1 MNPKLKE
8 LVSRLNAA
16 QAFGDTELTEEQ
28 FLNIFSDEVKKEELL
43 KRLNTA
49 KAFGSEDLGIKEFN
63 STFFS
68 SPSPEFVAPKAEA
81 ELEVSDRE
89 TRGYSTDLPDV
100 QTESTVPE
108 LDPSLLTGTTD
119 ATADVDLSEIQGG
132 TNIDRFILDN
142 KDELFRNVSEYEGT
156 EKYEVDRGS
165 DAYQALYK
173 QVKDYVQKKPVSAR
187 DTGVIFDPIEF
198 RNDPNRYQENQ
209 IQAEMARF
217 LEANAPEDIGLRDL
231 QEQKFQETSEVVGL
245 ELDVTRKRLNELINE
260 FENTPMTNAEA
271 DLKLQEIRALEDD
284 LKEAG
289 KEYLETTGIG
299 ETMEAFATVEPE
311 EMESASKYLRGHQL
325 AGGAAISKVL
335 IDAFVKNQPKEPA
348 IAELSAN
355 FAANAENVINGDEAQ
370 SKEAIDNIV
379 AQFKANPYV
388 REDETYVDRLSSVV
402 AEMKLGRYAKTEA
415 GNVLAD
421 MYVDAFRKNVEPKTK
436 AAKIGYGITTIPYS
450 IIDDVVEIAPEL
462 LTVAGTV
469 MTQDDN
475 RIQDA
480 KQAVA
485 DAYESD
491 NPTDIANAMQ
501 NFYDVES
508 NVANEFLKT
517 SGYLFDIDAAKGG
530 VGDITKYK
538 LDRSTAAK
546 IKAQN
551 RSLTDN
557 TWKGIGDAYDA
568 GEISKTEMIVG
579 KAGVAISNAFQ
590 SSPSMVQAMIPYVG
604 IASMATSAGADKYF
618 EGLGNLDADYKN
630 LLVGSAAVAVAEGFS
645 GHIERYIGGKAWRTM
660 TTAAKKKTVSELI
673 KNSKDF
679 FELSN
684 SAYRKAVLKETGK
697 DLGEL
702 LFDSSA
708 EGFSEMLVTLTS
720 NVVDRDVLGM
730 DKDLFADMGETFAT
744 GFAMGAGAGSITAY
758 GNIKESIKNPYEMSA
773 EFREVYNAARVVQ
786 QRAKSS
792 PIINKIRGRDTKETS
807 LGNDVQGLQGK
818 IEAIVLMTGASVSQ
832 ATDALRAT
840 MPNVKTDTQLE
851 TDLSKAA
858 EDTKQSI
865 SERLQEADARTR
877 MSFAFNEMRDGN
889 VHEAIEVLAAEE
901 VAQEGRADET
911 MEAPKVMERRAE
923 TADTAAMSS
932 ITGDSNQTGTV
943 TTTLQ
948 SVSING
954 KEEDDVTTISTD
966 AKEETSDIQFRD
978 GEKQMSVSAVSSEIV
993 NLEVTRK
1000 EDGTY
1005 TMVAD
1010 DELNVNAKPFVYV
1023 ALSKIAENMNKN
1035 GVTDTGSVKVVIE
1048 GVDQATIDNELNN
1061 ISDALSEV
1069 FGEGGFTISNV
1080 KENSTTRETQGGQ
1093 EFTISIDG
1101 GFNAQN
1107 VQDKLSTVI
1116 EFKEQFKEET
1126 GQDNIQEGETLE
1138 EYGKR
1143 RTKEAEM
1150 QYLTEEE
1157 AEEKAWGFWMLEGA
1171 DRWMSNMNPDDALDQ
1186 WRNRVAAKDGIIDET
1201 MSDEQI
1207 LDSLETLF
1215 NNLLDAYTKKENLS
1229 RAMGKGVFAELVAID
1244 RKKLEDNKETL
1255 KERYLKTIKAAVET
1269 QRESGG
1275 KFVFLLTKEAQDDYV
1290 NFWFGGDPSG
1300 HNSYGHFAPQ
1310 RNAIVIY
1317 GDKLLEQIQNATEAY
1332 ELSPLEF
1339 PIKLKEVLAHE
1350 LFHSMLDKAYK
1361 AIMAKTGM
1369 DKIKIRSELV
1379 TQIVEMFD
1387 KGKLKF
1393 RSEIDQIRFAKFISA
1408 YREEGANVMYEEILV
1423 EIVPQIM
1430 QGKIFFDPTV
1440 EYGGLKKLLQTILD
1454 VVNDLFNT
1462 DFNIKDLGID
1472 ELDQR
1477 TVEAEAF
1484 LTILSSVYTPDEKG
1498 LSATAL
1504 NGALV
1509 RLLTNVEAVAMAKM
1523 EKKGF
1528 TSEADYQNMIARSVL
1543 SEDSPLLSSGIIDRD
1558 PASRGTIVDPLG
1570 QVLLRIDDNETSNA
1584 VSPLDFN
1591 EPSSVNQHLSNHIM
1605 DALRT
1610 GAIKFK
1616 NKNVAESFTRWMG
1629 AYPVLSR
1636 SEEMV
1641 TEVYSMIQSGDLSI
1655 DTYRMTSPLKNM
1667 LKGFVRFASDIS
1679 GTPIKLDFNNPA
1691 AVAEAFAALTEMGV
1705 TGSPSG
1711 LLADRLSSAKIEGSP
1726 IDGVLFQKQ
1735 VKKTGFVAAE
1745 GAEGAALRKYALIKG
1760 LPTYEG
1766 KRHIAVEM
1774 TQEQAMTAMAD
1785 LGIAG
1790 IHTDKGILT
1799 LDGKIYPKGKGGDII
1814 SINFGKNT
1822 VRLEYSKDPVKSGVK
1837 VDAKPY
1843 SPRIAREA
1851 VQAIPELKSDTEKK
1865 RLNKIAAK
1873 LMSLG
1878 YVDAAKSILVVAEA
1892 TRHLKRNNIQTRI
1905 VFDKARKLR
1914 KDLAGTTLDINLKE
1928 GNPVKVA
1935 TDMASLIFS
1944 NKTQKFKD
1952 EVYGAIKL
1960 AITGDKDGNAIKVLI
1975 DILSG
1980 TTELTDKQ
1988 QQQLAKKII
1997 STKNRLLKSLDV
2009 PLQIDESAVI
2019 INSIREDI
2027 FREAALELMSYGNQE
2042 FDDMVELGLPVGM
2055 LNTDKY
2061 TKVRDL
2067 DYNKP
2072 RTINPN
2078 MLAQRAEQMEM
2089 SYGLPK
2095 GSIQIPMFDHTT
2107 LDDDTPM
2114 LTVPHDRQFT
2124 GKVTTPIG
2132 DFDFSGGGL
2141 GMFHPDRVK
2150 AGVVYMSENSKV
2162 QGMVAQAIRL
2172 AKFIQERDGLPEPPN
2187 NVVVAAVMGKDNW
2200 QSNRDTAGFVTS
2212 MAEQQFGSTMDSPIP
2227 QAFKDAILNPE
2238 LIKYT
2243 KDGVTKLSK
2252 AGRLI
2257 TEIMA
2262 ESKTM
2267 RDFFTKVEQRSFNDR
2282 KDIASRYF
2290 LQKNLDNE
2298 FATGK
2303 GSKYKRFLAK
2313 VGSALMGLSVEP
2325 AWNIV
2330 PDKHIFMM
2338 FEMDIAKTAKMIEQ
2352 ESAMNHRSYS
2362 TDVYGKQLGILS
2374 QTVFYPQAVSFPS
2387 DLLEATKPKEDSDM
2401 TKIIEAYSESVA
2413 KVEAG
2418 EATAKDY
2425 ENITRMGREGGQ
2437 SAFFTAGKEIPAP
2450 ADSESAERT
2459 IATNV
2464 EADPTAGVRFMKE
2477 EDKEAEPTVE
2487 GVSPETTPVRATPKE
2502 GAKAAGDRL
2511 ARDAKRKRKVKKLQ
2525 ELVASAKEQA
2535 IADLSTK
2542 SREIAVTLTNEEID
2556 ALVSILEGDD
2566 GYAITAFIIT
2576 SDRQARDQ
2584 QGMMFKADTII
2595 AETLAQKLDISIN
2608 SAKALVEAVTG
2619 RQFVSPESS
2628 TEARRREDYTQ
2639 VVVNSIKFYMA
2650 TNKLGVG
2657 FINSALRALGYNT
2670 GIEGIDTM
2678 VGDSGALMHRQIKNF
2693 AAAKR
2698 QSLQT
2703 RIKELERRM
2712 AILEREGGTDLAAM
2726 ESLGSRI
2733 STAQVQLE
2741 NLQQIID
2748 DVDGYHALDKAKS
2761 VAAYTRSQMR
2771 QWLYEGGKKSF
2782 LARVNQ
2788 HFTYDE
2794 FNEILLAMHTKERT
2808 VRNEQ
2813 ILRESIGLAQIE
2825 RLELTN
2831 EKENIEANISKAEEA
2846 GVDTVA
2852 LNKTLVTTER
2862 QLKEN
2867 EEKLKEL
2874 KKKLNEN
2881 IVHAEDVLI
2890 PQSEAILKKFE
2901 AKSDE
2906 AKTAFRELAAE
2917 MKENLITKRIEMLYD
2932 NGMITSEQKEALM
2945 NGSRKSIDQINR
2957 EGKDRELREQ
2967 LDRGNITYDEYLE
2980 KQSKLD
2986 ESSIEFEA
2994 QRELTQKID
3003 ELEQRY
3009 RQDEVTRR
3017 ELDRALANGTIDAAT
3032 HERQTAS
3039 LLTKQQYETQLEF
3052 FLDAKENTVF
3062 KYDSFENYV
3071 PMQIDE
3077 DAYVNNV
3084 LEEAYNKYLK
3094 EKGINGKSYKEVNA
3108 TIGSMFDTFTNEL
3121 TQGDDSSAAF
3131 EHLSDVVSKS
3141 LELSKTEE
3149 GYRAR
3154 QKRIGD
3160 VRRQI
3165 MGAMKREKRKSTKTG
3180 TGTTI
3185 NAIRGNARFGLYE
3198 MVNPLEVLGA
3208 QFDLAAKIAARN
3220 EAKQKLVNL
3229 IEETNAMLMEEAMVA
3244 HNNGVVKIGKIVP
3257 TWRLRQATAKNM
3269 VEAAIEDK
3277 QLPKDVATSEQ
3288 FTMNVYLDGQLH
3300 TIVFEQS
3307 EAGDQTGVRAMARA
3321 MLQDEA
3327 SDFQSL
3333 NGGMLHRL
3341 YRSVMNYLRAA
3352 ITTANIFFNASNL
3365 MRDTTESLMNISYI
3379 YDTYQES
3386 GKSKGAIAKEV
3397 AADMAEMMKLQTL
3410 MFASYVK
3417 INKFGLNAAEAVNI
3431 TIPNPNGGTM
3441 EVSLHELIDMAKNA
3455 GAQMSWSLVNTDL
3468 LGDGVQA
3475 IQEAIREEVSRQ
3487 KEAST
3492 FSGRM
3497 LQRAKLIG
3505 GLPIDLIKLNN
3516 PRKYSVPYYLSQM
3529 ADALENHNRMAAFML
3544 ALKRGLTVD
3553 QAAAAARN
3561 VTVNFEK
3568 TGTLLKS
3575 AKLPNQSGVETTAK
3589 ATLQLVQGA
3598 YLFIRPA
3605 VQGGR
3610 KFIQRW
3616 NTEKGRTSLAFS
3628 GLLSVMSNVFTVFM
3642 NYDEDETELKNIYR
3656 NKWAV
3661 ENYFYVPLTKG
3672 AGLQIPKP
3680 YSPDKVLSTMIT
3692 RSFGAKYTGHSMGD
3706 ILWDGVSQ
3714 SATLLLPLDVTR
3726 AGEGMFDPTIL
3737 QPFMELSRNRTYT
3750 GRRPL
3755 RDPEDGI
3762 NSVSN
3767 EMYLKTK
3774 FLGMEFDK
3782 NIWREL
3788 ARLSRKVY
3796 TPETASFGDKLLS
3809 PQGIQHVMGEYFFNK
3824 GVLKPVE
3831 QVRKSFSEVEA
3842 EKFRQDNELTEG
3854 QIRLIQIGNALKYIK
3869 FDDGKV
3875 GMAKNFFNATKH
3887 PVKKGNFESK
3897 VAALQSIEDS
3907 FLAAKEIGKIDNKTA
3922 ERIYKQRLTS
3932 WYIENSGLEGI
3943 TEGLFK
3949 EVAPKAYRFMSKD
3962 LTEKQVQ
3969 RILDEDFF
3977 RSGKAIEK
3985 LIASGL
3991 FDKLDRETQREMIR
4005 EAKRKEKELTRMV
4018 KDLERSDEL
4027 RYREME
4033 NIGNNAWW
4041 ESFFGKD

>member
-217 LEANAPEDIGLRDL
+217 LEANAREDIGLRDL

-2150 AGVVYMSENSKV
+2150 VGVVYMSEK
-2162 QGMVAQAIRL
+2162 
-2172 AKFIQERDGLPEPPN
+2172 
-2187 NVVVAAVMGKDNW
+2187 
-2200 QSNRDTAGFVTS
+2200 
-2212 MAEQQFGSTMDSPIP
+2212 
-2227 QAFKDAILNPE
+2227 
-2238 LIKYT
+2238 
-2243 KDGVTKLSK
+2243 
-2252 AGRLI
+2252 
-2257 TEIMA
+2257 
-2262 ESKTM
+2262 
-2267 RDFFTKVEQRSFNDR
+2267 
-2282 KDIASRYF
+2282 
-2290 LQKNLDNE
+2290 
-2298 FATGK
+2298 
-2303 GSKYKRFLAK
+2303 
-2313 VGSALMGLSVEP
+2313 
-2325 AWNIV
+2325 
-2330 PDKHIFMM
+2330 
-2338 FEMDIAKTAKMIEQ
+2338 
-2352 ESAMNHRSYS
+2352 
-2362 TDVYGKQLGILS
+2362 
-2374 QTVFYPQAVSFPS
+2374 
-2387 DLLEATKPKEDSDM
+2387 
-2401 TKIIEAYSESVA
+2401 
-2413 KVEAG
+2413 
-2418 EATAKDY
+2418 
-2425 ENITRMGREGGQ
+2425 
-2437 SAFFTAGKEIPAP
+2437 
-2450 ADSESAERT
+2450 
-2459 IATNV
+2459 
-2464 EADPTAGVRFMKE
+2464 
-2477 EDKEAEPTVE
+2477 
-2487 GVSPETTPVRATPKE
+2487 
-2502 GAKAAGDRL
+2502 
-2511 ARDAKRKRKVKKLQ
+2511 
-2525 ELVASAKEQA
+2525 
-2535 IADLSTK
+2535 
-2542 SREIAVTLTNEEID
+2542 
-2556 ALVSILEGDD
+2556 
-2566 GYAITAFIIT
+2566 
-2576 SDRQARDQ
+2576 
-2584 QGMMFKADTII
+2584 
-2595 AETLAQKLDISIN
+2595 
-2608 SAKALVEAVTG
+2608 
-2619 RQFVSPESS
+2619 
-2628 TEARRREDYTQ
+2628 
-2639 VVVNSIKFYMA
+2639 
-2650 TNKLGVG
+2650 
-2657 FINSALRALGYNT
+2657 
-2670 GIEGIDTM
+2670 
-2678 VGDSGALMHRQIKNF
+2678 
-2693 AAAKR
+2693 
-2698 QSLQT
+2698 
-2703 RIKELERRM
+2703 
-2712 AILEREGGTDLAAM
+2712 
-2726 ESLGSRI
+2726 
-2733 STAQVQLE
+2733 
-2741 NLQQIID
+2741 
-2748 DVDGYHALDKAKS
+2748 
-2761 VAAYTRSQMR
+2761 
-2771 QWLYEGGKKSF
+2771 
-2782 LARVNQ
+2782 
-2788 HFTYDE
+2788 
-2794 FNEILLAMHTKERT
+2794 
-2808 VRNEQ
+2808 
-2813 ILRESIGLAQIE
+2813 
-2825 RLELTN
+2825 
-2831 EKENIEANISKAEEA
+2831 
-2846 GVDTVA
+2846 
-2852 LNKTLVTTER
+2852 
-2862 QLKEN
+2862 
-2867 EEKLKEL
+2867 
-2874 KKKLNEN
+2874 
-2881 IVHAEDVLI
+2881 
-2890 PQSEAILKKFE
+2890 
-2901 AKSDE
+2901 
-2906 AKTAFRELAAE
+2906 
-2917 MKENLITKRIEMLYD
+2917 
-2932 NGMITSEQKEALM
+2932 
-2945 NGSRKSIDQINR
+2945 
-2957 EGKDRELREQ
+2957 
-2967 LDRGNITYDEYLE
+2967 
-2980 KQSKLD
+2980 
-2986 ESSIEFEA
+2986 
-2994 QRELTQKID
+2994 
-3003 ELEQRY
+3003 
-3009 RQDEVTRR
+3009 
-3017 ELDRALANGTIDAAT
+3017 
-3032 HERQTAS
+3032 
-3039 LLTKQQYETQLEF
+3039 
-3052 FLDAKENTVF
+3052 
-3062 KYDSFENYV
+3062 
-3071 PMQIDE
+3071 
-3077 DAYVNNV
+3077 
-3084 LEEAYNKYLK
+3084 
-3094 EKGINGKSYKEVNA
+3094 
-3108 TIGSMFDTFTNEL
+3108 
-3121 TQGDDSSAAF
+3121 
-3131 EHLSDVVSKS
+3131 
-3141 LELSKTEE
+3141 
-3149 GYRAR
+3149 
-3154 QKRIGD
+3154 
-3160 VRRQI
+3160 
-3165 MGAMKREKRKSTKTG
+3165 
-3180 TGTTI
+3180 
-3185 NAIRGNARFGLYE
+3185 
-3198 MVNPLEVLGA
+3198 
-3208 QFDLAAKIAARN
+3208 
-3220 EAKQKLVNL
+3220 
-3229 IEETNAMLMEEAMVA
+3229 
-3244 HNNGVVKIGKIVP
+3244 
-3257 TWRLRQATAKNM
+3257 
-3269 VEAAIEDK
+3269 
-3277 QLPKDVATSEQ
+3277 
-3288 FTMNVYLDGQLH
+3288 
-3300 TIVFEQS
+3300 
-3307 EAGDQTGVRAMARA
+3307 
-3321 MLQDEA
+3321 
-3327 SDFQSL
+3327 
-3333 NGGMLHRL
+3333 
-3341 YRSVMNYLRAA
+3341 
-3352 ITTANIFFNASNL
+3352 
-3365 MRDTTESLMNISYI
+3365 
-3379 YDTYQES
+3379 
-3386 GKSKGAIAKEV
+3386 
-3397 AADMAEMMKLQTL
+3397 
-3410 MFASYVK
+3410 
-3417 INKFGLNAAEAVNI
+3417 
-3431 TIPNPNGGTM
+3431 
-3441 EVSLHELIDMAKNA
+3441 
-3455 GAQMSWSLVNTDL
+3455 
-3468 LGDGVQA
+3468 
-3475 IQEAIREEVSRQ
+3475 
-3487 KEAST
+3487 
-3492 FSGRM
+3492 
-3497 LQRAKLIG
+3497 
-3505 GLPIDLIKLNN
+3505 
-3516 PRKYSVPYYLSQM
+3516 
-3529 ADALENHNRMAAFML
+3529 
-3544 ALKRGLTVD
+3544 
-3553 QAAAAARN
+3553 
-3561 VTVNFEK
+3561 
-3568 TGTLLKS
+3568 
-3575 AKLPNQSGVETTAK
+3575 
-3589 ATLQLVQGA
+3589 
-3598 YLFIRPA
+3598 
-3605 VQGGR
+3605 
-3610 KFIQRW
+3610 
-3616 NTEKGRTSLAFS
+3616 
-3628 GLLSVMSNVFTVFM
+3628 
-3642 NYDEDETELKNIYR
+3642 
-3656 NKWAV
+3656 
-3661 ENYFYVPLTKG
+3661 
-3672 AGLQIPKP
+3672 
-3680 YSPDKVLSTMIT
+3680 
-3692 RSFGAKYTGHSMGD
+3692 
-3706 ILWDGVSQ
+3706 
-3714 SATLLLPLDVTR
+3714 
-3726 AGEGMFDPTIL
+3726 
-3737 QPFMELSRNRTYT
+3737 
-3750 GRRPL
+3750 
-3755 RDPEDGI
+3755 
-3762 NSVSN
+3762 
-3767 EMYLKTK
+3767 
-3774 FLGMEFDK
+3774 
-3782 NIWREL
+3782 
-3788 ARLSRKVY
+3788 
-3796 TPETASFGDKLLS
+3796 
-3809 PQGIQHVMGEYFFNK
+3809 
-3824 GVLKPVE
+3824 
-3831 QVRKSFSEVEA
+3831 
-3842 EKFRQDNELTEG
+3842 
-3854 QIRLIQIGNALKYIK
+3854 
-3869 FDDGKV
+3869 
-3875 GMAKNFFNATKH
+3875 
-3887 PVKKGNFESK
+3887 
-3897 VAALQSIEDS
+3897 
-3907 FLAAKEIGKIDNKTA
+3907 
-3922 ERIYKQRLTS
+3922 
-3932 WYIENSGLEGI
+3932 
-3943 TEGLFK
+3943 
-3949 EVAPKAYRFMSKD
+3949 
-3962 LTEKQVQ
+3962 
-3969 RILDEDFF
+3969 
-3977 RSGKAIEK
+3977 
-3985 LIASGL
+3985 
-3991 FDKLDRETQREMIR
+3991 
-4005 EAKRKEKELTRMV
+4005 
-4018 KDLERSDEL
+4018 
-4027 RYREME
+4027 
-4033 NIGNNAWW
+4033 
-4041 ESFFGKD
+4041 